1 VNNKLRINLESET
14 SGKVAST
21 FIASSLSILTI
32 GILAYFR
39 KQLPWLEVYP
49 PAGTFSGIWLYSYV
63 IWAIVWL
70 VLFIALRRREKTG
83 TIKVW
88 LTLFLASLAT
98 TTILVEAS
106 LNWSSIFE

>member
-1 VNNKLRINLESET
+1 LLVNLESET

-32 GILAYFR
+32 GIFTYLR
-39 KQLPWLEVYP
+39 RQLPWLEVYS

-63 IWAIVWL
+63 IWTIVW
-70 VLFIALRRREKTG
+70 VALFITLRNREKVG

-98 TTILVEAS
+98 STILVEAS
-106 LNWSSIFE
+106 LNWSSIFK

>member
-1 VNNKLRINLESET
+1 VKSKLRINLESET

-32 GILAYFR
+32 GILAFLR

-63 IWAIVWL
+63 IWAILWV
-70 VLFIALRRREKTG
+70 VLFIVLRRKEKTG
-83 TIKVW
+83 TIKAW
-88 LTLFLASLAT
+88 LILFLATLAT

-106 LNWSSIFE
+106 LNWSTLFE

>member
-1 VNNKLRINLESET
+1 LLVNLESET

-32 GILAYFR
+32 GIFTYLR
-39 KQLPWLEVYP
+39 RQLPWLEVYS

-63 IWAIVWL
+63 IWAIVW
-70 VLFIALRRREKTG
+70 VALFITLRNREKVG

-106 LNWSSIFE
+106 LNWSSIFK